1 MARPVAERAWRISTP
16 EAIELDLAAL
26 WREIGQS
33 EAVVARAVMSNL
45 VVFRNRMDVPDADVA
60 GVTAD
65 LPLDEVTARHP
76 SRLIVL
82 EHEHG
87 RATPRGPFA
96 AGVGIVTFGPP
107 QARYGVEQI
116 VVRAACGEQSL
127 PSILRGL
134 VRGDVPTTVWW
145 TEDLSERPPLDAL
158 IMIGRQ
164 LLYDSRG
171 WRDVGRGVAALAPLV
186 AGKRVDLADLN
197 WRRLAPLR
205 RALVHARGPLE
216 SASWHGV
223 AVKVVHGPGEAAL
236 AWLLAGWLHA
246 GRGKR
251 DAPIARVEPSPN
263 DEPRL
268 TVTAGDM
275 TAIQTK
281 RAVEVTST
289 SAPPLVMAI
298 AIESDAEAVAAE
310 LRVLSRD
317 GSLEA
322 ALDAL
327 IRMYN

>member
-1 MARPVAERAWRISTP
+1 MARTVAEHTWRTSTP

-26 WREIGQS
+26 WREIGQG
-33 EAVVARAVMSNL
+33 EALVARAVMSNL
-45 VVFRNRMDVPDADVA
+45 VVFRNRMNVPDADVA

-82 EHEHG
+82 EYEHG
-87 RATPRGPFA
+87 RATPGAPFA

-116 VVRAACGEQSL
+116 VVRSACAEQSL
-127 PSILRGL
+127 PSILRHL

-145 TEDLSERPPLDAL
+145 TEDLSERPPLDAV
-158 IMIGRQ
+158 IRIGRQ

-171 WRDVGRGVAALAPLV
+171 WRDVRRGVAALAPLV
-186 AGKRVDLADLN
+186 AGRRVNLADLN

-205 RALVHARGPLE
+205 QALVYARGPLE
-216 SASWHGV
+216 SASWPDEGV
-223 AVKVVHGPGEAAL
+223 RVLHGPGEAAL

-246 GRGKR
+246 GRRTADGS
-251 DAPIARVEPSPN
+251 IARVEPSPS
-263 DEPRL
+263 DDPRL
-268 TVTAGDM
+268 TVIAGDL

-281 RAVEVTST
+281 RTVEITGG

-298 AIESDAEAVAAE
+298 PLESDADAVAAE
-310 LRVLSRD
+310 LRALSRD
-317 GSLEA
+317 GSLDA
-322 ALDAL
+322 SLDAL

>member
-1 MARPVAERAWRISTP
+1 MAGPVAEHAWRISTP
-16 EAIELDLAAL
+16 GAIELDLAAL
-26 WREIGQS
+26 WREIGQGDTT
-33 EAVVARAVMSNL
+33 VARAVMSNL
-45 VVFRNRMDVPDADVA
+45 VVFRNRMDVADADVA
-60 GVTAD
+60 GVIAD

-96 AGVGIVTFGPP
+96 AAVSIVTFGPP

-116 VVRAACGEQSL
+116 VVRSACAEQSL

-158 IMIGRQ
+158 ILIGRQ

-186 AGKRVDLADLN
+186 ARKSVDLADLN

-205 RALVHARGPLE
+205 RALVHARGPLA
-216 SASWHGV
+216 SAAWQDT
-223 AVKVVHGPGEAAL
+223 AVKVLHGRGDAAL

-246 GRGKR
+246 GRGNA
-251 DAPIARVEPSPN
+251 DAPAARVEASPS

-268 TVTAGDM
+268 TVIAGDI
-275 TAIQTK
+275 TAIQTE
-281 RAVEVTST
+281 RAVEITGG

-298 AIESDAEAVAAE
+298 PIESDADAVAAE
-310 LRVLSRD
+310 LRVLSQDR
-317 GSLEA
+317 SLEA
-322 ALDAL
+322 ALTAL